1 MWISGV
7 CRFIF
12 ASICL
17 VWKDDSCHNDTVRCE
32 CKISM
37 GTRETPT
44 KQEEQ
49 WKRLEVFNTIK
60 TNRALLLWIYWLSF
74 NLRQILWHSWWNG
87 NKTTS
92 HSLFIFTRTKKFEQ
106 SNKNIVFKTKPNIFP
121 SKYRENER
129 EKNKRKHWQ
138 WYIFDILIFTWVERN
153 REFFSVLN
161 RSSCFHYWALTAV
174 IIIYIHELKW
184 IDVL

>member
-106 SNKNIVFKTKPNIFP
+106 SRTSCSRRNPTYSRTNIEKM
-121 SKYRENER
+121 R
-129 EKNKRKHWQ
+129 EKKIKEN
-138 WYIFDILIFTWVERN
+138 IDNDIYLIFWYSLE
-153 REFFSVLN
+153 
-161 RSSCFHYWALTAV
+161 
-174 IIIYIHELKW
+174 
-184 IDVL
+184 